1 MTVSYSEVT
10 EIIAPANRPLY
21 ASAAPAHAKD
31 VASGEIPA
39 SQAAL
44 VYAVHM
50 PIRRKPAI
58 DTPAPS
64 GTADRILRAARV
76 LFEREGAQAVSMR
89 RVADAC
95 GLTPMAI
102 YRHFPNREALLKRI
116 SDDSFEEIARHWLAR
131 NQGGDAL
138 ARVIALQ
145 RIYLDYAL
153 AHPHLFD
160 HAFSARRADA
170 RRYPEDFRAGLSPTL
185 GIAADAVEEAMRA
198 GLLRQDDPWDV
209 AMTLWAHTHG
219 LVALY
224 RAGRFSYD
232 EAAFRRFYEA
242 SLRRL
247 LAGLQP

>member
-1 MTVSYSEVT
+1 MTPRRK
-10 EIIAPANRPLY
+10 APAT
-21 ASAAPAHAKD
+21 SAAT
-31 VASGEIPA
+31 AS
-39 SQAAL
+39 
-44 VYAVHM
+44 
-50 PIRRKPAI
+50 
-58 DTPAPS
+58 
-64 GTADRILRAARV
+64 TADRILGAARA

-89 RVADAC
+89 RIADAV

-116 SDDSFEEIARHWLAR
+116 SDDSFDEIARHWLAR

-138 ARVIALQ
+138 SRVIALQ

-170 RRYPEDFRAGLSPTL
+170 RKFPDDFRAGLSPTF
-185 GIAADAVEEAMRA
+185 GVAAEAVVEAMHA
-198 GLLRQDDPWDV
+198 GQLRKDDEWDV

-224 RAGRFSYD
+224 RAGRFSYG
-232 EAAFRRFYEA
+232 EAEFRRFYEA
-242 SLRRL
+242 SLHRL
-247 LAGLQP
+247 LDGLKA

>member
-1 MTVSYSEVT
+1 M
-10 EIIAPANRPLY
+10 
-21 ASAAPAHAKD
+21 
-31 VASGEIPA
+31 
-39 SQAAL
+39 
-44 VYAVHM
+44 
-50 PIRRKPAI
+50 
-58 DTPAPS
+58 PAPLPTS
-64 GTADRILRAARV
+64 ERILRAART
-76 LFEREGAQAVSMR
+76 LFERGGAAAVSMR
-89 RVADAC
+89 RVAEAV

-116 SDDSFEEIARHWLAR
+116 SDDSFDEIARHWIAR
-131 NQGGDAL
+131 NQGSDVL

-185 GIAADAVEEAMRA
+185 GIAADAVSEAMRA
-198 GLLRQDDPWDV
+198 GLLREDDAWDV

-232 EAAFRRFYEA
+232 EAQFRRFYEA
-242 SLRRL
+242 SLGRL
-247 LAGLQP
+247 LDGLKS